1 MALLFLL
8 VLIGTPVLE
17 IAVFIE
23 VGDRIGLW
31 PTLAGILATAVIG
44 MAVIRVQGLAVLA
57 RAQENLRAERFP
69 ALEIFDGVCLLLAG
83 AMLITP
89 GFVTDSFGFL
99 LLIVPLRRVA
109 GRLAWRYAEAR
120 GFTVAAA
127 SGAGAS
133 GGGPAADTTIIDVD
147 YEDVTGTP
155 GAQPDDKAAKKRI
168 EDQTVVRTD
177 DP

>member
-1 MALLFLL
+1 MALLILL

-23 VGDRIGLW
+23 VGERIGLW
-31 PTLAGILATAVIG
+31 PTLAGIVLTAVIG
-44 MAVIRVQGLAVLA
+44 MAVIRAQGLAVLA
-57 RAQENLRAERFP
+57 RAQDNLKAERFP

-89 GFVTDSFGFL
+89 GFVTDTFGFL
-99 LLIVPLRRVA
+99 LLIVPLRRLA

-120 GFTVAAA
+120 GFTVAGTGGPGGPRPGWQGDGVIDGEFEDITGQEGEDARAA
-127 SGAGAS
+127 S
-133 GGGPAADTTIIDVD
+133 PN
-147 YEDVTGTP
+147 
-155 GAQPDDKAAKKRI
+155 KRI
-168 EDQTVVRTD
+168 EDQTVVRSD

>member
-1 MALLFLL
+1 MALLILL

-23 VGDRIGLW
+23 VGDRFGLW
-31 PTLAGILATAVIG
+31 PTLAGIVATAVFG
-44 MAVIRVQGLAVLA
+44 MAVIRAQGLAVVA

-69 ALEIFDGVCLLLAG
+69 ALEIFDGLCLLLAG

-89 GFVTDSFGFL
+89 GFVTDTFGFL
-99 LLIVPLRRVA
+99 LLIVPLRRLA

-120 GFTVAAA
+120 GFTVA
-127 SGAGAS
+127 GTT
-133 GGGPAADTTIIDVD
+133 GPRPGWNGDGVIDGEF
-147 YEDVTGTP
+147 EDIT
-155 GAQPDDKAAKKRI
+155 AKESEDAPTAPPNKRI
-168 EDQTVVRTD
+168 EDQTVVRSD